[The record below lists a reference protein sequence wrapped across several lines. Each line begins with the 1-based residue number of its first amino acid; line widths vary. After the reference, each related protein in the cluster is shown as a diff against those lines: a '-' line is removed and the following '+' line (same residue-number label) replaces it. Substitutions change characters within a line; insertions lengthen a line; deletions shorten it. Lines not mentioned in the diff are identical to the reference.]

1 MCVYVKDAKSCVL
14 RERESVCVCVK
25 NAKSRVLRLC
35 VCVCVGEELVILCFE
50 RETEN

>member
-1 MCVYVKDAKSCVL
+1 
-14 RERESVCVCVK
+14 VK